1 MSDVAADALVV
12 KGEILVEYA
21 KPYGLNRNP
30 NVNLASL
37 GIIQGVSSLRSL
49 SPCTCVEV
57 FEWYGRMTLLLASHY
72 RAGVSSLSD

>member
-37 GIIQGVSSLRSL
+37 GITRNTLGVDFLAQLALVYTCRYSYSATGGFFFFFSL
-49 SPCTCVEV
+49 
-57 FEWYGRMTLLLASHY
+57 
-72 RAGVSSLSD
+72 

>member
-12 KGEILVEYA
+12 KGEILVEYP

-37 GIIQGVSSLRSL
+37 GIMWYKIIYVSVLHS
-49 SPCTCVEV
+49 
-57 FEWYGRMTLLLASHY
+57 
-72 RAGVSSLSD
+72 

>member
-21 KPYGLNRNP
+21 KPYRLNRNP

-37 GIIQGVSSLRSL
+37 GIIKFANSSLFAIIIGSR
-49 SPCTCVEV
+49 P
-57 FEWYGRMTLLLASHY
+57 RPH
-72 RAGVSSLSD
+72 

>member
-12 KGEILVEYA
+12 KGDILVEYA

-37 GIIQGVSSLRSL
+37 GIIRSARAQNTTSRSIIAIYLPPKHSSAFH
-49 SPCTCVEV
+49 P
-57 FEWYGRMTLLLASHY
+57 
-72 RAGVSSLSD
+72 D

>member
-37 GIIQGVSSLRSL
+37 GIMIRLV
-49 SPCTCVEV
+49 
-57 FEWYGRMTLLLASHY
+57 
-72 RAGVSSLSD
+72 

>member
-12 KGEILVEYA
+12 KGEVLVKYA

-37 GIIQGVSSLRSL
+37 GTRDPLSCRGFLAQRS
-49 SPCTCVEV
+49 
-57 FEWYGRMTLLLASHY
+57 
-72 RAGVSSLSD
+72 

>member
-37 GIIQGVSSLRSL
+37 GIMMILQYYIIIFHLSVSDVRDV
-49 SPCTCVEV
+49 CDV
-57 FEWYGRMTLLLASHY
+57 
-72 RAGVSSLSD
+72 RAGGHGKPFDPS

>member
-37 GIIQGVSSLRSL
+37 GIICAINNSVDVIAR
-49 SPCTCVEV
+49 
-57 FEWYGRMTLLLASHY
+57 ASDICDVHAHA
-72 RAGVSSLSD
+72 RRGLIRIR

>member
-37 GIIQGVSSLRSL
+37 GITKLATACACAWNALIAHSNAIRSIM
-49 SPCTCVEV
+49 
-57 FEWYGRMTLLLASHY
+57 YH
-72 RAGVSSLSD
+72 